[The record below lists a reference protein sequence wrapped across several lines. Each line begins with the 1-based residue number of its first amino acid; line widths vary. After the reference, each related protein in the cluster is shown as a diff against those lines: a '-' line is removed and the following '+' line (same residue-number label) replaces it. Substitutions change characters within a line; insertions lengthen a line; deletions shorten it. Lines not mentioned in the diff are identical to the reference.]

1 MNLLRTIC
9 QYDYPATET
18 AEKKPANASGCVL
31 ANLQM
36 QIETITQKT
45 YLETVFYEK
54 LLRARVIREDCYIN
68 SYDDAL
74 RIIALEQ
81 DTISA
86 PAELQRRMQSIARY
100 RWQFFKKISP
110 PENEMCGVFSLPVPM
125 IGYMA
130 KRQHAVLITAMAVCG
145 GLVDMHVI
153 DPKFRGDKARMN
165 MKQADFKRFGGFVG

>member
-1 MNLLRTIC
+1 MNLMRTIC

-54 LLRARVIREDCYIN
+54 LMRARVIREDCYIN

-81 DTISA
+81 DTIST
-86 PAELQRRMQSIARY
+86 PVELQRRMQSIARY
-100 RWQFFKKISP
+100 RWQFFKKVSP
-110 PENEMCGVFSLPVPM
+110 PVDEQCGVFALPVPM

-130 KRQHAVLITAMAVCG
+130 KRQHAVLITNIAVG
-145 GLVDMHVI
+145 GGIVDLHVI
-153 DPKFRGDKARMN
+153 DPKFRGEKARYN
-165 MKQADFKRFGGFVG
+165 MKPDEFKRFGAFVG